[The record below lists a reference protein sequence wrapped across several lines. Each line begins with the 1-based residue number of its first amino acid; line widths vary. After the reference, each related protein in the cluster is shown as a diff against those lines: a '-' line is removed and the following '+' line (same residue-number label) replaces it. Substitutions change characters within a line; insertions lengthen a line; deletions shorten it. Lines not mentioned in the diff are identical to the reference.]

1 MGSRSSYT
9 WPGQCW
15 PPAHPRIMPRHHG
28 SHSVGVEQTHGLLGP
43 DLNHYRSDASLTP
56 PSGSRSVTASPPRN
70 SLTAEQ
76 RELKRQRDQARHNSK
91 MQARGRRAGSGSS
104 SVYSPPSHLSEL
116 VTGASSM
123 PVYTTAPP
131 QISLLTEP
139 ATSHYL
145 PPFQSP
151 VPDHHQPGMFQPQG
165 HYPPPSYMAE
175 YSYPPSSGPG
185 LASHYGYVGTKGGGL
200 SFTLLTFILQ
210 ATNGSR
216 SKHGHVPGSSRDGN
230 GPTRRQRPSQSGD
243 AESEAAML
251 GARVQWAAVFDV
263 QQPSSSPTR
272 EIGTGD
278 EIKLPQLR
286 GRVYENDGTQRT
298 PGSRQVQA
306 EEGREVEG
314 AGLVVSWRSRLWTAG
329 NHHLDIGGG
338 MLNKMACM
346 EAMLLFQGGLGLLD
360 CIASWRG
367 QERHVSHGEGTVRFF
382 STNRGDIHTN
392 GENHGFWCAFFG
404 IYEDYDGLG
413 RGRVWGR
420 GWRATSC
427 EGAAV
432 GLETCASPLF
442 FW

>member
-15 PPAHPRIMPRHHG
+15 PPAYPRTLPRHHG

-43 DLNHYRSDASLTP
+43 DLNHYGSDASLTP

-145 PPFQSP
+145 PPFQAP
-151 VPDHHQPGMFQPQG
+151 VPDHHQSGMFQPQG

-185 LASHYGYVGTKGGGL
+185 LASHYGYVGTKVE
-200 SFTLLTFILQ
+200 
-210 ATNGSR
+210 ACR
-216 SKHGHVPGSSRDGN
+216 S
-230 GPTRRQRPSQSGD
+230 
-243 AESEAAML
+243 L
-251 GARVQWAAVFDV
+251 
-263 QQPSSSPTR
+263 
-272 EIGTGD
+272 
-278 EIKLPQLR
+278 
-286 GRVYENDGTQRT
+286 
-298 PGSRQVQA
+298 
-306 EEGREVEG
+306 
-314 AGLVVSWRSRLWTAG
+314 
-329 NHHLDIGGG
+329 
-338 MLNKMACM
+338 C
-346 EAMLLFQGGLGLLD
+346 
-360 CIASWRG
+360 
-367 QERHVSHGEGTVRFF
+367 
-382 STNRGDIHTN
+382 
-392 GENHGFWCAFFG
+392 
-404 IYEDYDGLG
+404 
-413 RGRVWGR
+413 
-420 GWRATSC
+420 
-427 EGAAV
+427 
-432 GLETCASPLF
+432 
-442 FW
+442 

>member
-216 SKHGHVPGSSRDGN
+216 SKHGHVPGSSRDGS

-314 AGLVVSWRSRLWTAG
+314 AGFVVSWRSRLWTAG

-360 CIASWRG
+360 CMLL
-367 QERHVSHGEGTVRFF
+367 GEGRKGTSVTAKARCPFF
-382 STNRGDIHTN
+382 
-392 GENHGFWCAFFG
+392 
-404 IYEDYDGLG
+404 
-413 RGRVWGR
+413 
-420 GWRATSC
+420 
-427 EGAAV
+427 
-432 GLETCASPLF
+432 
-442 FW
+442 